1 MGINEL
7 EDLKLL
13 NLIKSQKNILYFGH
27 QKNVNEILNIA
38 DLLVLPS
45 LREGFGVSVIEA
57 ASLEKATIV
66 SDIDGLRDTVIDQK
80 TGLLFKAND
89 TDDFIRKI
97 TFLLDNKT
105 ISKKMG
111 KKARENVLKKYE
123 RKTVINQYTRYLI
136 NLCKHI

>member
-1 MGINEL
+1 M
-7 EDLKLL
+7 
-13 NLIKSQKNILYFGH
+13 
-27 QKNVNEILNIA
+27 
-38 DLLVLPS
+38 
-45 LREGFGVSVIEA
+45 
-57 ASLEKATIV
+57 
-66 SDIDGLRDTVIDQK
+66 SDIDGLRDTVIDKK
-80 TGLLFKAND
+80 TGLLFKAKD